1 MINNP
6 PAGLEGDLYAE
17 ISRSKPAPQGICVAN
32 SSGKVLAWVLS
43 FDDPSS
49 LPKFL
54 DYARERYEA
63 SPDNT
68 EPVTAERF
76 MRFPSRRLEDVA
88 DSGKQF
94 QLPAQHD
101 RGDRCPA
108 LPRLESGTLVGH
120 IVGRPLD
127 KNGQP
132 IAETFRQED
141 YLEARWELPPATQS
155 RFLEALREAGEQ
167 RFRVPAEF
175 ARAVV
180 SHAYLGQLDVSPL
193 GGRQIGGQTQRDRIE
208 LHAQRMTNHQ
218 GPGIRVRIEGTSD
231 VAGAQGPTGQR
242 TDGRLWE
249 HEVQLQWQGYADV
262 NAREG
267 QIGQIVLLA
276 EGNERLKWGG
286 RRLLLAD
293 EPDVAH
299 LMAGHPIDLACDV
312 RYGMLAEPCEAH
324 EVVADTSNT
333 KPQPASDNPQPG
345 SADWLAV
352 VLGPRFVALH
362 ESTWKEL
369 ELSRE
374 KSKALVQW
382 RDQQAAQWLTK
393 LQQLQQLP
401 QHEQR
406 PQFEQFRRQAG
417 EVLEEKLS
425 ELLSPKQLQGLRR
438 MELRRLGMFAAM
450 QPDIARELAL
460 SDEQRS
466 RIQGIVQQMQREMQS
481 LADRARDG
489 GAPQRARREAEQL
502 RQQAE
507 QNVRDV
513 LTQSQQQQWQRLVQ
527 NQDP

>member
-1 MINNP
+1 
-6 PAGLEGDLYAE
+6 
-17 ISRSKPAPQGICVAN
+17 
-32 SSGKVLAWVLS
+32 
-43 FDDPSS
+43 
-49 LPKFL
+49 
-54 DYARERYEA
+54 
-63 SPDNT
+63 
-68 EPVTAERF
+68 
-76 MRFPSRRLEDVA
+76 
-88 DSGKQF
+88 
-94 QLPAQHD
+94 
-101 RGDRCPA
+101 
-108 LPRLESGTLVGH
+108 
-120 IVGRPLD
+120 
-127 KNGQP
+127 
-132 IAETFRQED
+132 
-141 YLEARWELPPATQS
+141 
-155 RFLEALREAGEQ
+155 
-167 RFRVPAEF
+167 
-175 ARAVV
+175 
-180 SHAYLGQLDVSPL
+180 
-193 GGRQIGGQTQRDRIE
+193 
-208 LHAQRMTNHQ
+208 
-218 GPGIRVRIEGTSD
+218 
-231 VAGAQGPTGQR
+231 
-242 TDGRLWE
+242 
-249 HEVQLQWQGYADV
+249 
-262 NAREG
+262 
-267 QIGQIVLLA
+267 
-276 EGNERLKWGG
+276 
-286 RRLLLAD
+286 LLLAD